1 MIAPSASPL
10 MRRRPQLLVKLSY
23 FQTGQVSRPHT
34 INSLHALRGINSFSS
49 RSQPPRPF
57 LANVQKSP
65 GILRSLHPRDPSG
78 ILRPDVPGT
87 VPLEASRAHDVP
99 ETPPV
104 SCDPD
109 VPGPRAPASS
119 RPSIRAQ
126 LAFPEQQW
134 TKRGPPGSSPGNFPA
149 VPPLRA
155 TFLGRRH
162 AVHNP

>member
-10 MRRRPQLLVKLSY
+10 MRRRPQLLVELSY
-23 FQTGQVSRPHT
+23 FQKGQVSRPHT
-34 INSLHALRGINSFSS
+34 INSLRGINSSSS

-65 GILRSLHPRDPSG
+65 GLLRSLHPRDPSG

-109 VPGPRAPASS
+109 VPGPRAPASPDPLS
-119 RPSIRAQ
+119 GRSWLFWSSSGRSGVR
-126 LAFPEQQW
+126 LALRLE
-134 TKRGPPGSSPGNFPA
+134 TSPQYRLSA
-149 VPPLRA
+149 RCS
-155 TFLGRRH
+155 
-162 AVHNP
+162 